1 MDWTNI
7 VPELQCHAVST
18 EVRTIVKPYLLVLGV
33 AAVVVG
39 GCNTEPAIVR
49 AAREAELVHA
59 LEEALLKSVEA
70 EKSAVLSTTD
80 EESQT
85 LANEAKGFATE
96 INRQRRDLRQL
107 ITTDDEPT
115 EIAQL
120 DAFDAAWRE
129 FEDVDKRLLA
139 QAVANTNLKATRLAV
154 SDGARVLDRFVDAL
168 IEMQSSS
175 ADSELIRAAL
185 VASTSALRVQ
195 SLLMAHIPSPDDSE
209 MEALEKRIEGLSG
222 ETDRRLE
229 AMAQMAAPRSP
240 EKAAE
245 AMRAWSDYRRIA
257 AEVLRLSRQNTNIL
271 SFDVSVHEKRRV
283 TKDCLSA
290 LAALL
295 KTIESVQTGTR

>member
-1 MDWTNI
+1 MKTYQAI
-7 VPELQCHAVST
+7 MGV
-18 EVRTIVKPYLLVLGV
+18 V
-33 AAVVVG
+33 AAVG
-39 GCNTEPAIVR
+39 GACNTEPAIV
-49 AAREAELVHA
+49 HWGK
-59 LEEALLKSVEA
+59 EEKLIQAIQDALLKSVEA

-107 ITTDDEPT
+107 VTIDDDPA

-129 FEDVDKRLLA
+129 FEDVDKHLLA

-168 IEMQSSS
+168 VETQSSS

-185 VASTSALRVQ
+185 VASVSALQVQ
-195 SLLMAHIPSPDDSE
+195 SLLMAHIPSPDDAE
-209 MEALEKRIEGLSG
+209 MGALEERIEGLSG
-222 ETDRRLE
+222 ETDRQLAVVGRT
-229 AMAQMAAPRSP
+229 AASRSP
-240 EKAAE
+240 EAPAA
-245 AMRAWSDYRRIA
+245 AVRAWSEYRPIV
-257 AEVLRLSRQNTNIL
+257 AEVLRLSRQNTNVL

-295 KTIESVQTGTR
+295 ETIESVRTGTR

>member
-1 MDWTNI
+1 
-7 VPELQCHAVST
+7 
-18 EVRTIVKPYLLVLGV
+18 VKTYLVVMGV

-49 AAREAELVHA
+49 AAREAELAHT

-107 ITTDDEPT
+107 VTIDDEPAK
-115 EIAQL
+115 IAQL

-154 SDGARVLDRFVDAL
+154 SDGAKVLDRFVDAL
-168 IEMQSSS
+168 IEVQGSS
-175 ADSELIRAAL
+175 ADSELVRAAL
-185 VASTSALRVQ
+185 AASVSALRMQ
-195 SLLMAHIPSPDDSE
+195 SMLMAHIPSPDDAE
-209 MEALEKRIEGLSG
+209 MGALEKRIEGLSG
-222 ETDRRLE
+222 EAGRQL
-229 AMAQMAAPRSP
+229 AVVGQMAAGRSP
-240 EKAAE
+240 EKVAD
-245 AMRAWSDYRRIA
+245 AMRAWSEYRRIVG
-257 AEVLRLSRQNTNIL
+257 EVLRLSRQNTNVL

-295 KTIESVQTGTR
+295 GTIDSVSQATR